1 MEFKIQCLK
10 QGSLKHRNI
19 PSIVAFPMCQQRG
32 QARAK
37 TVYICPTE
45 TKIFL

>member
-19 PSIVAFPMCQQRG
+19 PSIAAFPMCQQRG
-32 QARAK
+32 QARADCIY
-37 TVYICPTE
+37 VSHRD
-45 TKIFL
+45 